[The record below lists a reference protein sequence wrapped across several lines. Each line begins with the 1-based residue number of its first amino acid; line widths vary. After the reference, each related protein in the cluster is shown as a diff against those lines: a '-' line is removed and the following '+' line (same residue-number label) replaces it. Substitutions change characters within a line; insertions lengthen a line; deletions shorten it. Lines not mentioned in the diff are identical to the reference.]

1 MPPLGRTLILI
12 GAALMALGVVL
23 QLAPHIPLV
32 GKLPGDI
39 RIEREGYSLYFPVT
53 TCVVLSVL
61 VTLVLQLIARWK

>member
-1 MPPLGRTLILI
+1 VPPLGRTLILI